1 MSTDPTG
8 PSYGFDTLQI
18 HAGARPDPATGAR
31 QTPIYQTT
39 AYVFRDA
46 EHAAALFNLQE
57 VGFIY
62 SRLTNPTV
70 AVLQERVATLE
81 GGVGA
86 VCCSSGHAAQIMALF
101 PLMGP
106 GKNFV
111 TSNRLYGGSVTQFSQ
126 TIKRFGW
133 TAKFV
138 DVDDLDAVA
147 AAVDDDTRAI
157 FTESIANP
165 GGHIADIRA
174 LADIADKAG
183 LPLIVDNTSASPY
196 LCRPIEHGATLVVHS
211 LTKYLTGNGTV
222 MGGVVVDSGKF
233 DWSASDKFPS
243 LSAPE
248 PAYHGL
254 KFHETFGPLAFTF
267 HGIAVGLRD
276 LGMTLNPQAAHYTL
290 MGIETLSLRMQRHV
304 ENAEEVAT
312 WLEGH
317 PAVEKVTYAGLPSSP
332 YHDRVARICPKG
344 AGALFTVALKGG
356 YDACIAFVDSLEI
369 FSHVANLGDTRSL
382 VIHSASTTHRQLTAE
397 QQAAA
402 GAAPDVVRLS
412 IGIEDVR
419 DLIAD
424 LDQALAKAK
433 AKAPSRRTEP
443 A

>member
-1 MSTDPTG
+1 MTDG

-18 HAGARPDPATGAR
+18 HAGSRPDPATGAR

-39 AYVFRDA
+39 AYVFRDS

-70 AVLQERVATLE
+70 AVLQERIATLE
-81 GGVGA
+81 GGVGS

-106 GKNFV
+106 GKNV
-111 TSNRLYGGSVTQFSQ
+111 VVSTRLYGGTVTQFSQ

-133 TAKFV
+133 SAKFV
-138 DVDDLDAVA
+138 DFDDLDAVRSA
-147 AAVDDDTRAI
+147 IDDDTRAV
-157 FTESIANP
+157 FCESIANP
-165 GGHIADIRA
+165 GGYITN
-174 LADIADKAG
+174 LLDIAKCADEAG
-183 LPLIVDNTSASPY
+183 IPLVVDNTSATPY
-196 LCRPIEHGATLVVHS
+196 LCRPIELGATLVVHS
-211 LTKYLTGNGTV
+211 TTKYLTGNGTV
-222 MGGVVVDSGKF
+222 TGGCIVDSGEF

-243 LSAPE
+243 LSQPE

-276 LGMTLNPQAAHYTL
+276 LGMTMNPQAAHYTL
-290 MGIETLSLRMQRHV
+290 LGIETLSLRMERHV
-304 ENAEEVAT
+304 ENAVHVAR
-312 WLEGH
+312 WLE
-317 PAVEKVTYAGLPSSP
+317 ADDRVTMVTYAGLESSP
-332 YHDRVARICPKG
+332 YFHRVEKICPKG
-344 AGALFTVALKGG
+344 AGALFTFSVKGG
-356 YDACIAFVDSLEI
+356 YEACVKLVNSLEI

-382 VIHSASTTHRQLTAE
+382 VIHSASTTHRQLSPD
-397 QQAAA
+397 QQIVA

-412 IGIEDVR
+412 IGIENAD

-424 LDQALAKAK
+424 LDRALTAAT
-433 AKAPSRRTEP
+433 A
-443 A
+443 